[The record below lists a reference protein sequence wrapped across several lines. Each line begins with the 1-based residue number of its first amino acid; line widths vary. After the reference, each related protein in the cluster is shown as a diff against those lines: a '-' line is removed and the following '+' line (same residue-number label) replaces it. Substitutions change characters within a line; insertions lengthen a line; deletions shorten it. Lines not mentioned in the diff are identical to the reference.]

1 MTNTEESAVGHRQA
15 GAVGIE
21 KEMLK
26 GFVDLIILALL
37 CKEDLY
43 GYELGKRVKAKTQEG
58 FELKEGT
65 LYLAFKRLE
74 ENGLV
79 RSYWGDETAGG
90 GRRKYYKL
98 LPAGRKHLQARKS
111 EWEHLKKIIDQF
123 LKGVDI
129 ND

>member
-1 MTNTEESAVGHRQA
+1 MSDTKE
-15 GAVGIE
+15 GAAERIE

-26 GFVDLIILALL
+26 GFIDLIILALL
-37 CKEDLY
+37 WKEDLY

-79 RSYWGDETAGG
+79 RSYWGDQTAGG
-90 GRRKYYKL
+90 GRRKYYRL

-111 EWEHLKKIIDQF
+111 DWERLKKIVDQF
-123 LKGVDI
+123 LKGVEIHD
-129 ND
+129 